1 MVAEDLG
8 RQRYHQWVSSSC
20 TMGLYLVWLE
30 MICGH
35 EHPSRSEP
43 CHQDR
48 QLQHPNP
55 SRGHDVRAGR
65 SWKHVPDWQ
74 VCSQNGSLTLSS
86 SRFSFIQLMWYH
98 DFIFLVAWRAIRQT
112 SLTFEWSY
120 LRLCLGRPL
129 RPCMKWR
136 YSFRTSIIS
145 LSLSVTH
152 SLINVDWHSC
162 RPRLVIHPSE
172 IHFSGENW
180 NFEPHFAL
188 YVTHSL
194 NPKLWCSWNCKYD
207 AK

>member
-112 SLTFEWSY
+112 SLTSEWSY

-145 LSLSVTH
+145 LSLCHSFIDKCRLTFLPTSFGYPSIRNPFLWWELKFWTTFRSLCH
-152 SLINVDWHSC
+152 SL
-162 RPRLVIHPSE
+162 
-172 IHFSGENW
+172 
-180 NFEPHFAL
+180 FEPQI
-188 YVTHSL
+188 VM
-194 NPKLWCSWNCKYD
+194 
-207 AK
+207 